1 MNLVMTGSLQSFMQL
16 LGVLVIFIFVL
27 VLTYVTTKWIAG
39 YQKSQTKN
47 KNLDIV
53 ETLKIANN
61 KYLEIVRAGE
71 DYFVIAI
78 GKEEVTFL
86 SKLSAEQLNL
96 QLEEGEKGVTGNFH
110 DILEQVKNRFPKK

>member
-39 YQKSQTKN
+39 YQKSQSKN

-86 SKLSAEQLNL
+86 FKLSAEQLNL
-96 QLEEGEKGVTGNFH
+96 QPEEGEKVSAVNFH
-110 DILEQVKNRFPKK
+110 DILEQVKNRLPKK

>member
-96 QLEEGEKGVTGNFH
+96 QPEEGEKGVTGNFH